1 MAFSIK
7 FTVIG
12 SSHNKRYSAFG
23 KTTTLDCDNYIKLIS
38 LCHNNIRQRLEIIT
52 MRQLVHTKIFI
63 VIYVKRLLPC
73 RDVISIIAWIPTMCF
88 AIIKLY

>member
-23 KTTTLDCDNYIKLIS
+23 KTTTLDCDNYIK
-38 LCHNNIRQRLEIIT
+38 
-52 MRQLVHTKIFI
+52 F
-63 VIYVKRLLPC
+63 
-73 RDVISIIAWIPTMCF
+73 
-88 AIIKLY
+88 